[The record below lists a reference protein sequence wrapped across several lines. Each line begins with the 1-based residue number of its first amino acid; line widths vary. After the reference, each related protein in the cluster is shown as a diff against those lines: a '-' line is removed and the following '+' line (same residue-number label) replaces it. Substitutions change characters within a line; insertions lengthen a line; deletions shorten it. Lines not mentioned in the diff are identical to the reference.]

1 MLDFVRVDCMKRI
14 HEKRDAAN
22 KWYCNV
28 SSSACE
34 KLNKNIEIAAM
45 CTIDWNEDKGYEIS
59 EGSDRH
65 CRHPISG

>member
-28 SSSACE
+28 SSSACA

-45 CTIDWNEDKGYEIS
+45 
-59 EGSDRH
+59 
-65 CRHPISG
+65 